1 MDPQHWLEEL
11 RTELQTRRLPRRYV
25 TRLLRELS
33 DHVTDGWETP
43 MSKDAPPVPGPAA
56 VPGPLERLGSPQLV
70 AESAAREL
78 RARSFAARHP
88 VWTFGVLPPLL
99 AIVTA
104 AALLLGPGALLDTLL
119 DLPPLDEY
127 ETAPWA
133 HLVAQGY
140 VVGCIVAASLLVV
153 LAFIGLA
160 KRCDLARRWPM
171 TAALVTALVCG
182 GLWTGATPKTPEK
195 MGCVMVGFP
204 RSLGPSG
211 FTLPQLLQFAAPL
224 ALAAWL
230 TRRRANAALS

>member
-1 MDPQHWLEEL
+1 MDPQHWLDQL

-33 DHVTDGWETP
+33 DHVTDEWENP
-43 MSKDAPPVPGPAA
+43 MSKDAPQAPGPAA

-99 AIVTA
+99 AIVVA

-127 ETAPWA
+127 ETAPWV

-160 KRCDLARRWPM
+160 RRCDLARRWPM

-182 GLWTGATPKTPEK
+182 GLWTGATPKTAEK
-195 MGCVMVGFP
+195 MGTVMVGLP
-204 RSLGPSG
+204 RSLGPAG
-211 FTLPQLLQFAAPL
+211 IAFPQLLQFAAPL

-230 TRRRANAALS
+230 TRRRAHAALS

>member
-33 DHVTDGWETP
+33 DHVTDGRENP
-43 MSKDAPPVPGPAA
+43 MSKDAPQ

-99 AIVTA
+99 AILVA
-104 AALLLGPGALLDTLL
+104 AALLLGPGAILATLL
-119 DLPPLDEY
+119 DAPPLDEY
-127 ETAPWA
+127 ETSPWA
-133 HLVAQGY
+133 HIVAQGY

-160 KRCDLARRWPM
+160 KRCALARRWPM

-182 GLWTGATPKTPEK
+182 GLWTGATPKTAET
-195 MGCVMVGFP
+195 MGTVMVGLP
-204 RSLGPSG
+204 RSLGPAG
-211 FTLPQLLQFAAPL
+211 IAFPQLLQFAAPL